1 MMGRRIPGRPAR
13 SARTV
18 RRFTAVC
25 GSVLALSLGAT
36 ACGGDPV
43 KTAAGGDKK
52 FSGQLINVAAVWSGA
67 EQKNFQK
74 VLDAFTEKTG
84 ARAQYVST
92 GDNVSTVVG
101 SKIEGGNAPD
111 VVMVPQVGVLQQFAK
126 QNWLKPLSAA
136 TEKSVDAGFAPVWK
150 NYGTVDGKLYG
161 LYFKAA
167 HKSTVWYSPDAFE
180 QAGVQPPKTYE
191 EMLTAGRTVADS
203 GLPAFSVAGEDGWTL
218 TDWFENIYLSQAGP
232 EKYDQLA
239 KHEIKWTDPT
249 VVKALTTLGE
259 LFKDEKLIEGGRK
272 GALGTDFPGS
282 VERVFGPEPR
292 AGMVYEGDFVAGIA
306 KDQLGRKIG
315 EDARFFPFPAVGG
328 GKAPVVSG
336 GDAAVVLKDGKNQA
350 AAMAFLEF
358 LATPEAAAVWA
369 GAGGFLSPNKA
380 LDLGAYG
387 DDTTRQ
393 TAKSLI
399 DAGDT
404 VRFDMSDQAP
414 AAFGGTKGAG
424 EWKLLQDFL
433 RDPSDPA
440 ATAAALEA
448 AAAKA
453 YAANKG

>member
-1 MMGRRIPGRPAR
+1 MNARRRTTMACC
-13 SARTV
+13 SALT
-18 RRFTAVC
+18 
-25 GSVLALSLGAT
+25 LALAAT

-43 KTAAGGDKK
+43 SAGGGGKEL
-52 FSGQLINVAAVWSGA
+52 SGQTLNVAGVWSGA

-84 ARAQYVST
+84 AQTRFTST

-111 VVMVPQVGVLQQFAK
+111 VVMVPQVGVLQQFAEK
-126 QNWLKPLSAA
+126 GWLKPLSDKTAGA
-136 TEKSVDAGFAPVWK
+136 VDTNYAPVWK
-150 NYGTVDGKLYG
+150 EYGSVDGKLYG

-180 QAGVQPPKTYE
+180 QAGVKPPKTYE
-191 EMLTAGRTVADS
+191 EMLKSGQAVSDS
-203 GLPAFSVAGEDGWTL
+203 GLSAFAVAGEDGWTL

-239 KHEIKWTDPT
+239 QHQISWTDPS
-249 VVKALTTLGE
+249 VVKALTTLGT
-259 LFKDEKLIEGGRK
+259 LFSDKKLIAGGQK

-282 VERVFGPEPR
+282 VEKVFGPEPE
-292 AGMVYEGDFVAGIA
+292 AAMVYEGDFVAGIA
-306 KDQLGRKIG
+306 KDQFGKKIG
-315 EDARFFPFPAVGG
+315 QDATFFPFPAVTG

-336 GDAAVVLKDGKNQA
+336 GDAAVVLKDGKNQKA
-350 AAMAFLEF
+350 ATAFMEY

-369 GAGGFLSPNKA
+369 GAGGFLSPNKK
-380 LDLGAYG
+380 LDLASYG
-387 DDTTRQ
+387 DDTLRE

-399 DAGDT
+399 DAGDS

-414 AAFGGTKGAG
+414 ASFGGTKGVG

-433 RDPSDPA
+433 RDPSNPA
-440 ATAAALEA
+440 GTAAALEA

-453 YAANKG
+453 YKG

>member
-1 MMGRRIPGRPAR
+1 MSPRRTMLAGC
-13 SARTV
+13 
-18 RRFTAVC
+18 TA
-25 GSVLALSLGAT
+25 LALALGAT
-36 ACGGDPV
+36 ACGGGPV
-43 KTAAGGDKK
+43 APAGGGDK
-52 FSGQLINVAAVWSGA
+52 SLDGQTITVAGVWSGA

-84 ARAQYVST
+84 AKTQFVST

-126 QNWLKPLSAA
+126 SGWLTPLSKT
-136 TEKSVDAGFAPVWK
+136 TEKSVDGNFAPVWK
-150 NYGTVDGKLYG
+150 NYGSVDGSLYG

-167 HKSTVWYSPDAFE
+167 HKSTVWYSPDALD
-180 QAGVQPPKTYE
+180 QAGVKPPATYAD
-191 EMLTAGRTVADS
+191 MLKAGQAVSDS
-203 GLPAFSVAGEDGWTL
+203 GLPAFAVAGEDGWTL

-239 KHEIKWTDPT
+239 AHKLKWTDPS
-249 VVKALTTLGE
+249 VVNALTTLGKLFSDKE
-259 LFKDEKLIEGGRK
+259 LIAGGQK
-272 GALGTDFPGS
+272 GALATDFPGS
-282 VERVFGPEPR
+282 VEKVFGPEPE
-292 AGMVYEGDFVAGIA
+292 AGMVYEGDFVAGVA
-306 KDQLGRKIG
+306 KDQFGKKIG
-315 EDARFFPFPAVGG
+315 EDASFFPFPAVDG

-336 GDAAVVLKDGKNQA
+336 GDAAVVLKDGKNQK
-350 AAMAFLEF
+350 AAMAFLEY

-369 GAGGFLSPNKA
+369 EAGGFLSPNKK
-380 LDLGAYG
+380 LDLASYG
-387 DDTTRQ
+387 DDTTRE

-399 DAGDT
+399 DAGDS

-433 RDPSDPA
+433 RDPSDPK
-440 ATAAALEA
+440 ATAARLED

-453 YAANKG
+453 YKG

>member
-1 MMGRRIPGRPAR
+1 MTMRRRMATACC
-13 SARTV
+13 SAIT
-18 RRFTAVC
+18 
-25 GSVLALSLGAT
+25 LSLGAT
-36 ACGGDPV
+36 ACGGGPV
-43 KTAAGGDKK
+43 SAGGGEKEL
-52 FSGQLINVAAVWSGA
+52 SGQTLSVAAVWSGA

-84 ARAQYVST
+84 ATTQFTST

-126 QNWLKPLSAA
+126 KGWLKPLTPA
-136 TEKSVDAGFAPVWK
+136 TGKAVDAGYAPVWK
-150 NYGTVDGKLYG
+150 EYGSVDGTLYG

-167 HKSTVWYSPDAFE
+167 HKSTVWYSPEAFA
-180 QAGVQPPKTYE
+180 QAGVKPPTGYE
-191 EMLTAGRTVADS
+191 EMLKSGRAVSDS
-203 GLPAFSVAGEDGWTL
+203 GLPAFAVAGEDGWTL

-232 EKYDQLA
+232 VKYDRLA
-239 KHEIKWTDPT
+239 RHEIPWTDPS

-259 LFKDEKLIEGGRK
+259 LFSDRKLIAGGQK

-282 VERVFGPEPR
+282 VEKVFGPDPE

-306 KDQLGRKIG
+306 KDQFGRKIG
-315 EDARFFPFPAVGG
+315 QDAAFFPFPAVAG

-336 GDAAVVLKDGKNQA
+336 GDAAVMLKDGGNQKA
-350 AAMAFLEF
+350 AEAFTEY

-369 GAGGFLSPNKA
+369 EAGGFLSPNKK
-380 LDLGAYG
+380 LDVASYG
-387 DDTTRQ
+387 DDTLRA
-393 TAKSLI
+393 TAESLI
-399 DAGDT
+399 AAGDA

-414 AAFGGTKGAG
+414 AAFGGTKGVG

-453 YAANKG
+453 YQG